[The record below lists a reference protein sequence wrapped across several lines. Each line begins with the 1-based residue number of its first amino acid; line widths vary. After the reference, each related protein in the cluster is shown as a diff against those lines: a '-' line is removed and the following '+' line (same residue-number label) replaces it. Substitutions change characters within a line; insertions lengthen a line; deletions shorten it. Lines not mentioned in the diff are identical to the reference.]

1 MSQITVYKDDSLGT
15 TAVSN
20 LFIDKYMIDAN
31 DAQIKVYLYLV
42 RMMEAKLP
50 TGISDMADKFNHT
63 EKDICRALKHWE
75 SMGVISLEYNDAKVL
90 TGIRF
95 IAPSEAVSVSRPLAP
110 IVPLKIVSDEES
122 SFAIKDTIKE
132 SAPVPAKPTY
142 TRDQIK
148 EFKSNPET
156 SQITFIAEMYLKSP
170 LTRSDMETLYFIHYD
185 LNFSCELIDYL
196 LQHCIEHGKSN
207 FTYIKKVALI
217 WAEKGV
223 QTPDDAKKLGFKYS
237 KEVYTILKALG
248 RNGYPTD
255 AEASMV
261 TKWYTEYALP
271 LDVIG
276 EACERTVIAVDSHR
290 LEYCDKILTAW
301 YKAKVTNLNDIAAVD
316 ASFSSSKKAPA
327 ASNSN
332 KSGTAMIHTD
342 YDFDE
347 IEKLKLKESF

>member
-75 SMGVISLEYNDAKVL
+75 SMGLISLEYNDSKAL

-95 IAPSEAVSVSRPLAP
+95 TSPSEAYSAPRPLAP
-110 IVPLKIVSDEES
+110 IVPLKLVSDEES
-122 SFAIKDTIKE
+122 SSAGGNLTE
-132 SAPVPAKPTY
+132 GSAPVPVKKTY
-142 TRDQIK
+142 TRDQLK
-148 EFKSNPET
+148 EFKANPET
-156 SQITFIAEMYLKSP
+156 SQILFVAEMYLKTP
-170 LTRSDMETLYFIHYD
+170 LTPSDMETLYFIHYE

-196 LQHCIEHGKSN
+196 LQYCIEHGRSS
-207 FTYIKKVALI
+207 FTSIKKVAFK

-223 QTPDDAKKLGFKYS
+223 RTPDDAKKVEDSKYA

-248 RNGYPTD
+248 RNGYPTET
-255 AEASMV
+255 EAAMV
-261 TKWYTEYALP
+261 TKWYTDYALP
-271 LDVIG
+271 LDVIS

-290 LEYCDKILTAW
+290 LEYCDKILTSW
-301 YKAKVTNLNDIAAVD
+301 YKAKVTNLNDVAAAD
-316 ASFSSSKKAPA
+316 ASFSSSKKASSV
-327 ASNSN
+327 SNSN
-332 KSGTAMIHTD
+332 KSAAMIHTD